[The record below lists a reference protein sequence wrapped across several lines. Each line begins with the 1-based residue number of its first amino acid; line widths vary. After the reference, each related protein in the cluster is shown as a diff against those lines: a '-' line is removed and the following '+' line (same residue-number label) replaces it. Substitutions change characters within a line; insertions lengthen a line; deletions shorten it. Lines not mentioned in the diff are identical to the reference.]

1 MAGKQIIWSHR
12 ARKEFNDILE
22 FFIERNGIPT
32 YSIKLLDQTQNL
44 MSTLSNNELIG
55 RLASN
60 KITRVIPFKEYLIFY
75 EVNDQ
80 YINILSFWD
89 NRQEDSGI
97 KI

>member
-1 MAGKQIIWSHR
+1 MAGKQIIWSDR
-12 ARKEFNDILE
+12 ARNEFNEILE
-22 FFIERNGIPT
+22 FFVERNGTPT

-44 MSTLSNNELIG
+44 MNTLSKNELIG

-60 KITRVIPFKEYLIFY
+60 KRTRIIPFKEYLIFY